1 MTKHSFTLVG
11 ITVSAILLG
20 LTGCASYN
28 DPSAYNS
35 PSTAYPTGAAT
46 VAMTGT
52 SPHVVPG
59 SMVSGA
65 TGNATPAPGTA
76 LGYPDTAKIRTEFQ
90 NTGINVVQLQN
101 RDDVLLIMP
110 NNVQF
115 APGSSQLNPVFE
127 HALNSVAT
135 VMKNNPNV
143 IVELPG
149 HTDSTENAP
158 LALSAARTI
167 AVANYLSSQGV
178 EHQRIDTRAFANS
191 IPNASNATKEGHAQN
206 RRVEVILHTA

>member
-1 MTKHSFTLVG
+1 MTKRRVTLVG
-11 ITVSAILLG
+11 ITVSAILFG

-28 DPSAYNS
+28 DASTYNS
-35 PSTAYPTGAAT
+35 PSTASPTGAAT

-52 SPHVVPG
+52 
-59 SMVSGA
+59 A
-65 TGNATPAPGTA
+65 APAPGTA

-90 NTGINVVQLQN
+90 HTGINVVQLQN

-110 NNVQF
+110 NSVQF
-115 APGSSQLNPVFE
+115 APGSSKLNPIFE
-127 HALNSVAT
+127 HALNAVAN

-167 AVANYLSSQGV
+167 AVSNYLSSQGV
-178 EHQRIDTRAFANS
+178 AHQRIDTRAFANRLP
-191 IPNASNATKEGHAQN
+191 IAANATQEGRAQN
-206 RRVEVILHTA
+206 RRVEIILHTA